1 MMAMGRGG
9 HVETEIMS
17 LGLKEGIWATL
28 FIFMLIYVLKTS
40 GDRER
45 KLIEALKDMGAI
57 KEGVKRIE
65 DRLNAKGSG
74 DN

>member
-1 MMAMGRGG
+1 MEAE
-9 HVETEIMS
+9 VVS

-45 KLIEALKDMGAI
+45 KLIDALNDMGAI

-65 DRLNAKGSG
+65 DRLSAGG
-74 DN
+74 DR